1 MISLTKKDN
10 PALLLIDVQKGI
22 NSPGYYGTERN
33 NPQAEKN
40 IEALLRKWREAELPI
55 YHVKHCSSN
64 PESPLAKGK
73 SGNDFQ
79 DFIVPG
85 DHEPV
90 IEKDVNSAFIGTDLR
105 AQLETAAIKNLVI
118 VGLTTEHCVSTSTR
132 MASNYGFNVFLIE
145 DGVAAFDKIGAYGDH
160 YSAQIVH
167 DIEIANLKDE
177 FATIVKT
184 EELIKAFD

>member
-1 MISLTKKDN
+1 MTITKKDN

-33 NPQAEKN
+33 NPDAEKN
-40 IEALLRKWREAELPI
+40 IEALLRKWRSEELPV
-55 YHVKHCSSN
+55 YHVKHCSTN

-79 DFIVPG
+79 DFIKPLA
-85 DHEPV
+85 HEPI
-90 IEKDVNSAFIGTDLR
+90 IEKGVNSAFIGTDLR
-105 AQLETAAIKNLVI
+105 EQLTHKKINTLVI

-132 MASNYGFNVFLIE
+132 MASNFGFKTFLIE
-145 DGVAAFDKIGAYGDH
+145 DGVAAFDKIGVNGER
-160 YSAQIVH
+160 YSAQMVH

-177 FATIVKT
+177 FATIIKT
-184 EELIKAFD
+184 ESLLSNFE

>member
-1 MISLTKKDN
+1 MTLTKKDN

-40 IEALLRKWREAELPI
+40 IEALLKKWRTEALPI

-73 SGNDFQ
+73 PGNDFQ
-79 DFIVPG
+79 DFIIPQPN
-85 DHEPV
+85 EPV

-105 AQLETAAIKNLVI
+105 TQLENAGIQNVVI

-132 MASNYGFNVFLIE
+132 MASNYGFNVFLME
-145 DGVAAFDKIGAYGDH
+145 DGVAAFDKIGANGKRYD
-160 YSAQIVH
+160 AQIVH

-177 FATIVKT
+177 FATVVQT
-184 EELIKAFD
+184 EDMMRVFD

>member
-1 MISLTKKDN
+1 MTTLTKKDN
-10 PALLLIDVQKGI
+10 PALVLIDVQKGI

-33 NPQAEKN
+33 NPTAEKN
-40 IEALLRKWREAELPI
+40 IEALLKKWRKEGLPV
-55 YHVKHCSSN
+55 YHIKHCSTN

-79 DFIVPG
+79 DFIVPKPG
-85 DHEPV
+85 EPM
-90 IEKDVNSAFIGTDLR
+90 IEKEVNSAFIGTDLR
-105 AQLETAAIKNLVI
+105 AQLEAADIKNLVI

-145 DGVAAFDKIGAYGDH
+145 DGVAAFDKIGASGSH
-160 YSAQIVH
+160 YSAQMVH

-177 FATIVKT
+177 FATIVQT
-184 EELIKAFD
+184 EDMLDIFN

>member
-1 MISLTKKDN
+1 MTLTKKDN

-40 IEALLRKWREAELPI
+40 IEALLKKWRIEALPI
-55 YHVKHCSSN
+55 YHVKHCSTN

-73 SGNDFQ
+73 PGNDFQ
-79 DFIVPG
+79 DFIVPEPN
-85 DHEPV
+85 EPV
-90 IEKDVNSAFIGTDLR
+90 IEKDVNSAFIGTDLK
-105 AQLETAAIKNLVI
+105 AQLEDAGIQNVVV

-145 DGVAAFDKIGAYGDH
+145 DGVAAFDKIGANGRRYD
-160 YSAQIVH
+160 AQIVH

-177 FATIVKT
+177 FATIVQT
-184 EELIKAFD
+184 EEMLNVFG